1 MKGETWLAWNVLLLR
16 MSAVY
21 ALIGAFMGSHMAGAG
36 SYAFKPIHAHILVVG
51 WLSLF
56 AFSSYYRSYEV
67 PKTSKLAAFHVW
79 TAIIGTFGL
88 TSGMWLYNLNLFN
101 LPGTFTMVFYIVGG
115 TTLLVSFFLFMLMT
129 FKYAESKK

>member
-1 MKGETWLAWNVLLLR
+1 

-88 TSGMWLYNLNLFN
+88 TSGMWLYNLNPFN

>member
-1 MKGETWLAWNVLLLR
+1 

-67 PKTSKLAAFHVW
+67 PKTSRLAAFHVW

-88 TSGMWLYNLNLFN
+88 TSGMWLYNLNPFN
-101 LPGTFTMVFYIVGG
+101 LPATFTMVFYIVGG
-115 TTLLVSFFLFMLMT
+115 TTLLVSFFLFMIMT